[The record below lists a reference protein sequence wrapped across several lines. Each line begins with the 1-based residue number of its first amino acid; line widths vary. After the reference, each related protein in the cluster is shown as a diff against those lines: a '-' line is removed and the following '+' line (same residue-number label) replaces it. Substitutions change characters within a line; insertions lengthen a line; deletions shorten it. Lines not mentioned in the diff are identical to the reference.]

1 MHLIDDL
8 ATPALRLNG
17 VRRGVAASFAR
28 GPSARSQSASRTR
41 SFRHFCLKHRANWT
55 LCSFAMVLS
64 ALLSPIATAQTPP
77 ADPVA
82 GRERYEL
89 LCQACHGSPPDQRA
103 QLAANNADSLSSA
116 INQVS
121 SMGFLTAL
129 LTRRDI
135 ENIAAYIGNTSLS
148 QNVLTVGLQGSGRG
162 LVTSSPSG
170 IACGANCATAFAP
183 ETLVTLSAS
192 PEFGSAFAGWSGA
205 CSGQSNRCTLPVS
218 AARTVIARF
227 VRNGSTIDHSGYW
240 VSPEVL
246 GSGAGNLEA
255 GSVVAMTHRADSGQ
269 IAKFSQL
276 PAASVSLFGRQFV
289 MMASG
294 QWSNDFGAFLGSVYR
309 LEDVRLSA
317 SGELVVVGAAIGEA
331 ELRLETADRMQIVYS
346 VGNVREI
353 RTLLRLPAPTPKKP
367 NPR

>member
-1 MHLIDDL
+1 M
-8 ATPALRLNG
+8 
-17 VRRGVAASFAR
+17 
-28 GPSARSQSASRTR
+28 QSASGAG
-41 SFRHFCLKHRANWT
+41 SFRHFRLKHPANRA
-55 LCSFAMVLS
+55 LCSFAVGLS
-64 ALLSPIATAQTPP
+64 GLLSTATQAQTPP

-82 GRERYEL
+82 GRERYQL

-148 QNVLTVGLQGSGRG
+148 QNVLTVGLQGNGRG
-162 LVTSSPSG
+162 LVTSNPSG

-205 CSGQSNRCTLPVS
+205 CLGQINRCTLPVS
-218 AARTVIARF
+218 AARTVLARF
-227 VRNGSTIDHSGYW
+227 ERNGSVIDHSGYW
-240 VSPEVL
+240 VSPEAL
-246 GSGAGNLEA
+246 GSTTSNLA
-255 GSVVAMTHRADSGQ
+255 AAAVVAVTHRADTGQ
-269 IAKFSQL
+269 IAKFTQL
-276 PAASVSLFGRQFV
+276 PQASVSMFGRQFL
-289 MMASG
+289 MMTSG
-294 QWSNDFGAFLGSVYR
+294 QWSEDFSAYRGAVYR
-309 LEDVRLSA
+309 LEDVRMSA
-317 SGELVVVGAAIGEA
+317 SGELSPAAAAIGEA
-331 ELRLETADRMQIVYS
+331 ELRIESAERMQVVFINGS
-346 VGNVREI
+346 VRETQ
-353 RTLLRLPAPTPKKP
+353 TLLRLPAPAAKKP

>member
-1 MHLIDDL
+1 M
-8 ATPALRLNG
+8 
-17 VRRGVAASFAR
+17 
-28 GPSARSQSASRTR
+28 QSASRAGV
-41 SFRHFCLKHRANWT
+41 FRHFCLKHRANRP
-55 LCSFAMVLS
+55 LCSFVIALC
-64 ALLSPIATAQTPP
+64 ALLSTTATAQTPA

-82 GRERYEL
+82 GRERYQL

-116 INQVS
+116 VNQVS

-148 QNVLTVGLQGSGRG
+148 QNVLTVGLQGNGRG

-218 AARTVIARF
+218 AARTVFARF
-227 VRNGSTIDHSGYW
+227 VRNGSAIDHSGYW
-240 VSPEVL
+240 VSPEAL
-246 GSGAGNLEA
+246 GSTTSNLEA
-255 GSVVAMTHRADSGQ
+255 GAVVAVTHRADSGHM
-269 IAKFSQL
+269 AKFTQL
-276 PAASVSLFGRQFV
+276 PQTSASIFGRQFV
-289 MMASG
+289 MMTSG
-294 QWSNDFGAFLGSVYR
+294 QWAADFSAYRGWVYR
-309 LEDVRLSA
+309 LEDVRWSANSELLS
-317 SGELVVVGAAIGEA
+317 VGTPIGEA
-331 ELRLETADRMQIVYS
+331 ELRIQNAERMQIVFTN
-346 VGNVREI
+346 GTAREET
-353 RTLLRLPAPTPKKP
+353 TLLRLPEPNPKKP